1 MHTEVYTLK
10 RSRLRDGPVS
20 FGDSPFQFTSGV
32 PDWEGEAGEPWGH
45 TREEMA
51 PGRER
56 RDRSVAT
63 RSRGLCAASARNPGE
78 RQDPEG
84 RAGRRPYRGWV
95 LGSLAVSPTPQRV
108 LCPQQAPTEL
118 AGPPHLPER
127 HRLKQCPVTCDRRSE
142 GPSAVLCHHESR
154 RTSWR
159 AREGVPTATE
169 TERPVTRSDGRSHSK
184 ERKEARGSS
193 HT

>member
-1 MHTEVYTLK
+1 MGGGGWRALGTHERRNGPRRGEKRRVCGHPEQGSVCRFRTEP
-10 RSRLRDGPVS
+10 R
-20 FGDSPFQFTSGV
+20 
-32 PDWEGEAGEPWGH
+32 GEAGPRGEGWA
-45 TREEMA
+45 A
-51 PGRER
+51 P
-56 RDRSVAT
+56 
-63 RSRGLCAASARNPGE
+63 L
-78 RQDPEG
+78 Q
-84 RAGRRPYRGWV
+84 GWV

-127 HRLKQCPVTCDRRSE
+127 HRLKQRPVTCDRRSE
-142 GPSAVLCHHESR
+142 RPSAVLCHHESR